1 MSESKS
7 KTRKK
12 PKLKAGPKPAP
23 ELTTEPTQELTQ
35 EPAPE
40 LTPELT
46 PELQHIS
53 SYLAENIAT
62 LRRRRDLSQEK
73 LAELA
78 QIPRSTITHMES
90 GGGNPSLTNLCKL
103 AAALG
108 VSIETLLS
116 RPRRACSLLKRDDV
130 PQQQRSAGRLRIH
143 KLMPDR
149 VRGIEIDRMEFA
161 PGASMAGKP
170 HLPGTKEY
178 LVALAGSVAVAV
190 DGATWTV
197 EEGDVLAFPGDQKHG
212 YRNAGRTRATALS
225 IVLPLP
231 YPTG

>member
-1 MSESKS
+1 VSELEHVS
-7 KTRKK
+7 
-12 PKLKAGPKPAP
+12 G
-23 ELTTEPTQELTQ
+23 
-35 EPAPE
+35 
-40 LTPELT
+40 
-46 PELQHIS
+46 
-53 SYLAENIAT
+53 YLAENIAA
-62 LRRRRDLSQEK
+62 LRRRRELSQEK
-73 LAELA
+73 LSELA

-116 RPRRACSLLKRDDV
+116 RPRKACSLLKAADV
-130 PQQQRSAGRLRIH
+130 PLEKRGAGRVQVH

-161 PGASMAGKP
+161 AGGSMAGKP

-178 LVALAGSVAVAV
+178 LVALAGTVSVAV
-190 DGATWTV
+190 DGASWVV

-212 YRNAGRTRATALS
+212 YRNPGKTPAAALS

>member
-1 MSESKS
+1 MSE
-7 KTRKK
+7 
-12 PKLKAGPKPAP
+12 L
-23 ELTTEPTQELTQ
+23 E
-35 EPAPE
+35 
-40 LTPELT
+40 
-46 PELQHIS
+46 HVS

-108 VSIETLLS
+108 VNIETLLS
-116 RPRRACSLLKRDDV
+116 RPRRACSLLKRADV
-130 PQQQRSAGRLRIH
+130 PLQSRSAGKVQVH

-149 VRGIEIDRMEFA
+149 VRGIEIDRMVFA
-161 PGASMAGKP
+161 AGGSMAGKP
-170 HLPGTKEY
+170 HLQGTKEY
-178 LVALAGSVAVAV
+178 LVALRGSVAVAV
-190 DGATWTV
+190 DGATWEV

-212 YRNAGRTRATALS
+212 YRNPGKAGAEALS

-231 YPTG
+231 YPVG